1 MTRTADADQRY
12 QAIFHQAAVGIAR
25 IAPDGMW
32 LEVNE
37 KMCQI
42 LGYSE
47 EELLRLSFSD
57 VTHPDD
63 LAINLQL
70 QQQALAGDTQS
81 YTMDKR
87 YIQKS
92 GDIVWVSLTASLV
105 RGPTG
110 TPKYFAVVI
119 QDITELHR
127 IRDDLQRKEAHY
139 RQTLKVTNTG
149 SWEIDL
155 ITEQVFWSE
164 KMEQIWGME
173 KGSFDGRL
181 STVSTSVHP
190 EDLPAWKESL
200 RACIEDGKEHNLE
213 YRLLLPDGSIRWMHT
228 IGDAERNA
236 RGQAVLMRGLTMD
249 ITERKQHQQ
258 ALKDSEARLQ
268 VAGQVAY
275 DLIYEWDVATDRLQW
290 FGNIDGFLG
299 FEPGEISENIEAW
312 LSLIHP
318 EDRQAMREAVE
329 LHRVSTQELNY
340 EYRIQA
346 KDGSYQYWSDRA
358 LPITNSTSR
367 PQHWIGV
374 CRNITK
380 FKEQQLELERIAHY
394 DNLTKL
400 PNRALLLDRLQQA
413 LAYAQRHSTQFAVV
427 FMDLDGFKQIND
439 EHGHDIGDKVLVQV
453 ASNLLTAIREEDTIA
468 RLGGDEFVA
477 ILNDF
482 PPQDEGKALLDRL
495 LIAAATPLQVNSHSL
510 SVSTSIGVTLYPQ
523 RGETTVEQLLRQADQ
538 AMYLS
543 KLAGKNRYSFYDH
556 EHADNLGKHH
566 KAVERIARALK
577 RGEFTLHYQPKVNMA
592 RGVLVGVEA
601 LLRWQHPERGLL
613 EPNHFLPLVHEHPVY
628 AQIGE
633 WVINEAMNQL
643 ESWQKQG
650 FSTPISINIG
660 ARQLQSPDFIKLIET
675 IKARHKSVTTDS
687 IEFEILETNAIR
699 KIDEVSKVMQSCQ
712 QMGIRFALD
721 DFGTGYS
728 TLSYLKQLPATQLK
742 VDRSF
747 IRDIMQDP
755 VDLAIVQSI
764 LAMSLAFRQQVIA
777 EGVTS
782 EEHGKLLLWLGCE
795 HAQGF
800 FIAQPMTG
808 DEVPDWQAGWTP
820 PASWLNTRTLDPTR
834 LSIVISMV
842 EIRSWHN
849 ELQWY
854 LEGRRP
860 HPPALGGHDC
870 RFGQWLLGEAR
881 QLYAGHADYQTLEHL
896 YAELQRYASQ
906 VNDAWRKGQST
917 RLDIALQ
924 NLANTKEI
932 LLSQL
937 SSMVR

>member
-1 MTRTADADQRY
+1 MIRTTDADQRY

-25 IAPDGMW
+25 IAPEGRW

-47 EELLRLSFSD
+47 QELLHLSFSD
-57 VTHPDD
+57 VTHPGD
-63 LAINLQL
+63 LDVNLRL
-70 QQQALAGDTQS
+70 LKQALDGHTQS

-87 YIQKS
+87 YIHKS
-92 GDIVWVSLTASLV
+92 GSIVWVSLNASLV
-105 RGPTG
+105 RGADG
-110 TPKYFAVVI
+110 KPKYFAVVI
-119 QDITELHR
+119 QDITELRR
-127 IRDDLQRKEAHY
+127 IREDLQRKEAHY
-139 RQTLKVTNTG
+139 RQTLKVTKTG
-149 SWEIDL
+149 SWECNL
-155 ITEQVFWSE
+155 LTEQVFWSE
-164 KMEQIWGME
+164 NMEQIWGMP
-173 KGSFDGRL
+173 KGSFDGKL
-181 STVSTSVHP
+181 ETVSASIHP
-190 EDLPAWKESL
+190 EDLPAWEEDV

-213 YRLLLPDGSIRWMHT
+213 YRLKLPDGSIRWVLA
-228 IGDAERNA
+228 IGDAERDKQ
-236 RGQAVLMRGLTMD
+236 GEAVLLRGLAMD
-249 ITERKQHQQ
+249 ITERKNTQQ
-258 ALKDSEARLQ
+258 AVKDSEARLQ
-268 VAGQVAY
+268 IAGQVAY
-275 DLIYEWDVATDRLQW
+275 DLIYEWDVATDELQW
-290 FGNIDGFLG
+290 FGNIDNFLG
-299 FEPGEISENIEAW
+299 FEHGEISENIEAW
-312 LSLIHP
+312 LDLIHP
-318 EDRQAMREAVE
+318 DDRQALSTAVE
-329 LHRVSTQELNY
+329 LHRTSTQELNY
-340 EYRIQA
+340 EYRIQQ
-346 KDGSYQYWSDRA
+346 KDGQYQYWSDRA
-358 LPITNSTSR
+358 LPIIDETGKPCR
-367 PQHWIGV
+367 WIGV

-439 EHGHDIGDKVLVQV
+439 EHGHDIGDRVLVQV

-495 LIAAATPLQVNSHSL
+495 LIAAATPLKVNSHSL

-523 RGETTVEQLLRQADQ
+523 GAETTVEQLLRQADQ

-566 KAVERIARALK
+566 KAVQRIAQALQND
-577 RGEFTLHYQPKVNMA
+577 EFILHYQPKVNMA
-592 RGVLVGVEA
+592 RGTLIGVEA

-613 EPNHFLPLVHEHPVY
+613 EPNHFLPLVHEHAVY

-633 WVINEAMNQL
+633 WVINKAMKQL
-643 ESWQKQG
+643 EIWQLQG

-660 ARQLQSPDFIKLIET
+660 ARQLQSPDFIQLIQS
-675 IKARHKSVTTDS
+675 IKARHQSVTTDS

-782 EEHGKLLLWLGCE
+782 EEHGKMLLWLGCE

-808 DEVPDWQAGWTP
+808 EDIPRWQANWAP
-820 PASWLNTRTLDPTR
+820 PASWLSTRSLSPTK
-834 LSIVISMV
+834 LAIVISMV

-870 RFGQWLLGEAR
+870 RFGQWLLGDAK

-896 YAELQRYASQ
+896 YAELQRYAGQ
-906 VNDAWRKGQST
+906 VHDARKKGHHG
-917 RLDIALQ
+917 RLDSALQ

-932 LLSQL
+932 LLSHL